1 MAKKKSQPSDSGFIV
16 TDSKPAATF
25 SEVQNKALDS
35 EEEKQPKKKAEKK
48 TEAEPVIETEPA
60 IEAEA
65 APTVEADVP
74 SEEPA
79 TEPAE

>member
-1 MAKKKSQPSDSGFIV
+1 MAKTITQPSDTGFIV
-16 TDSKPAATF
+16 SDSKPAATF

-48 TEAEPVIETEPA
+48 AEAEPVIK
-60 IEAEA
+60 AEA
-65 APTVEADVP
+65 APTVEADVA

>member
-1 MAKKKSQPSDSGFIV
+1 MAKKITQPSDTGFIV
-16 TDSKPAATF
+16 SDSKPAATF

-48 TEAEPVIETEPA
+48 AEAEPVIET
-60 IEAEA
+60 
-65 APTVEADVP
+65 APTVEADVA